1 MAQGSDTEVLVTAAT
16 LREQAALARRLVR
29 GVSGETVWHSLSE
42 LADQLE
48 AEASALD
55 DEQAR
60 FGTTVK

>member
-1 MAQGSDTEVLVTAAT
+1 MLVTAAT